1 MNDFT
6 CDRCG
11 ESFGDVSTWNTD
23 RAIVVDSL
31 SGLNIM
37 AMDLERE
44 AEIDLAPQF
53 PFQSLSISDD
63 GSIADCLVGQ
73 SHRDEHALEVG

>member
-1 MNDFT
+1 MSEIVGEKHNLAPRFHIAGVRTDFA
-6 CDRCG
+6 DASK
-11 ESFGDVSTWNTD
+11 EFY
-23 RAIVVDSL
+23 
-31 SGLNIM
+31 IM

>member
-1 MNDFT
+1 
-6 CDRCG
+6 
-11 ESFGDVSTWNTD
+11 
-23 RAIVVDSL
+23 
-31 SGLNIM
+31 M

-53 PFQSLSISDD
+53 PFESLSLSED

-73 SHRDEHALEVG
+73 THQDKHALTVG